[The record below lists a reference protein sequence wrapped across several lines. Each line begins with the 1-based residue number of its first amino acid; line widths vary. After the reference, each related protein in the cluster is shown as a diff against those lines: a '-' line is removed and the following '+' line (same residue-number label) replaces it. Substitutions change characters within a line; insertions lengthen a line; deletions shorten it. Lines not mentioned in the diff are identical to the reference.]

1 MLMIVDDPGTDSR
14 KSQAFLCLSRPPCLQ
29 TRCPCRPGWRSC
41 MFCC

>member
-1 MLMIVDDPGTDSR
+1 MLMIVDDPGMDSR
-14 KSQAFLCLSRPPCLQ
+14 KIQIFLCLSRPSCRR